1 MGWWLKVKIALAVLF
16 PITIAICAC
25 CFHIMQTAN
34 LRGKEGRFMWSLYA
48 SGYLGF
54 VLLILCPIALCSMIY
69 VLSHI
74 RSLWFK
80 IGIVVASFLFLM
92 FLLSFPLLIV

>member
-16 PITIAICAC
+16 PVMSAVCAC

-48 SGYLGF
+48 SGFWGIVF
-54 VLLILCPIALCSMIY
+54 LILFPITLCSMLY

-80 IGIVVASFLFLM
+80 IGIVVASLLFLM